1 MKNAYHA
8 GEEEEEEA
16 CEEVEREREYDV
28 AALRVVAILESCL
41 VLERRAWP
49 KF

>member
-1 MKNAYHA
+1 MHIMQEKKKKR
-8 GEEEEEEA
+8 EEA
-16 CEEVEREREYDV
+16 CEEVEREYDV

>member
-1 MKNAYHA
+1 MYVMQEKKKKKKKKHA
-8 GEEEEEEA
+8 KKS
-16 CEEVEREREYDV
+16 REREYDV

>member
-1 MKNAYHA
+1 MKNVYHA
-8 GEEEEEEA
+8 GEEEEEEEA
-16 CEEVEREREYDV
+16 CEEVEREYDV